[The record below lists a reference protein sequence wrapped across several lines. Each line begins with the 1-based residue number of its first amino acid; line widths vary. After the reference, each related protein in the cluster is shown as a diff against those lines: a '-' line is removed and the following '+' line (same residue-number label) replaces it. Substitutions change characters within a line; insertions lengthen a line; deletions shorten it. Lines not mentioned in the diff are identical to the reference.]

1 MAVPNN
7 IDANDPLVLDRLV
20 DGELTD
26 AEERTVIAQLSQT
39 PDGWRRCALA
49 FLEARCWQR
58 AARHV
63 QELSDPQH
71 NLALPPLD
79 EPPLDEAPLDEAP
92 LDETPLDETRP
103 SRIANKRNTVSR
115 FRLSIH
121 WPGALALCALFL
133 LAFGVGTLLPSPWNR
148 SAQPARPSG
157 AVPLV
162 DSAAQPKAPV
172 HLVAQDQPVNSE
184 DLLLGNVTFVD
195 NSGSQFDVPVYD
207 WNEQFAEE
215 LMFGSQNLSPEFLQ
229 QLKRHQV
236 RSHQSYVPVRLKD
249 GRRVVVPVQKLEIVP
264 VGGTAYYIGLHDPGR
279 VKNKVGE
286 ILFPC
291 HLARFYFGV

>member
-1 MAVPNN
+1 MMAVPNN

-26 AEERTVIAQLSQT
+26 AEERAVIAQLSQT

-58 AARHV
+58 AAQHV
-63 QELSDPQH
+63 QELSDPQQ
-71 NLALPPLD
+71 NLAKPPRAKPPLTQ
-79 EPPLDEAPLDEAP
+79 PPLDEA
-92 LDETPLDETRP
+92 RP
-103 SRIANKRNTVSR
+103 SRIANKRDTVSKS
-115 FRLSIH
+115 RLSIH

-148 SAQPARPSG
+148 SSQPEGPSG

-162 DSAAQPKAPV
+162 DSAAQPTAPV
-172 HLVAQDQPVNSE
+172 HMVAQDQPVNSE

-215 LMFGSQNLSPEFLQ
+215 LMYGSQNLSPEFLQ

-249 GRRVVVPVQKLEIVP
+249 GRRVVVPVQKFEIVP
-264 VGGTAYYIGLHDPGR
+264 VGGTAY
-279 VKNKVGE
+279 
-286 ILFPC
+286 
-291 HLARFYFGV
+291 